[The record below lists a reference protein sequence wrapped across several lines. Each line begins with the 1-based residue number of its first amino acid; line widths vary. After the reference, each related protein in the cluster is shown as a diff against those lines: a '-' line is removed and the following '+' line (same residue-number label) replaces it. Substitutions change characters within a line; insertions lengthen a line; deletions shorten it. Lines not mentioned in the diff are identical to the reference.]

1 MGFDYFYGFIGGD
14 TSQWQP
20 GPLFRNTTP
29 IYPYVGNPELQPD
42 HRDGRRRDRLHEPGR
57 RTLDPGPAVLRLLR
71 AGRAPTR
78 RTIPTKEWVD
88 KISAMHLFDDG
99 WNKLRDTIFA
109 NQKRLGVIPENA
121 ELTPWPDDLLKNWDS
136 SHGGREEALHPA
148 GRRLRAPIS
157 PTPTTRS
164 AG

>member
-1 MGFDYFYGFIGGD
+1 M
-14 TSQWQP
+14 
-20 GPLFRNTTP
+20 RNTTP
-29 IYPYVGNPELQPD
+29 IYPYVGNPDYNLITAMADEAID
-42 HRDGRRRDRLHEPGR
+42 YMDRVD
-57 RTLDPGPAVLRLLR
+57 TLAPGPAFLRLLR
-71 AGRAPTR
+71 AGRRPMR
-78 RTIPTKEWVD
+78 RTTRPRNGWTR
-88 KISAMHLFDDG
+88 SAPCTSSTTG

-121 ELTPWPDDLLKNWDS
+121 ELTPWPADLLKNWDELY
-136 SHGGREEALHPA
+136 GGREEVVHPS